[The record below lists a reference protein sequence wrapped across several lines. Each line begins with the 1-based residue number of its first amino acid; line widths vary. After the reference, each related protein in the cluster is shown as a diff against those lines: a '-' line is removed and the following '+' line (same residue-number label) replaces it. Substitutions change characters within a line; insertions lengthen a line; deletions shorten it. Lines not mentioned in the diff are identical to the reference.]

1 MMDSVQSEL
10 SYYRRKFNLCGIT
23 ENYGMISIEVVPYY
37 DDFDGVVLICHLQ
50 KQMAMEIGSY
60 FTFP

>member
-1 MMDSVQSEL
+1 M
-10 SYYRRKFNLCGIT
+10 CGIT

-50 KQMAMEIGSY
+50 KQMAMDIGSY